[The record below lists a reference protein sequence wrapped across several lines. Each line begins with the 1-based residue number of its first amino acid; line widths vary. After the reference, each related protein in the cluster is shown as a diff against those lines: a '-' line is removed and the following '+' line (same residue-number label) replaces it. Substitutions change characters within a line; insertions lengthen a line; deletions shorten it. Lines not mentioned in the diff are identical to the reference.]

1 MPLKEVLV
9 TLVPFQKKNRVK
21 KLALM
26 FLRGSVRCPTHN
38 FKQPS
43 STSDL
48 WPIRNWNQTTCVE
61 VTK

>member
-9 TLVPFQKKNRVK
+9 TLVPFQKKNSLK
-21 KLALM
+21 TGL

-43 STSDL
+43 SKSDL
-48 WPIRNWNQTTCVE
+48 WPIGNWNQTTCVE